1 MLWKERNDRTFNN
14 RARSFD
20 LFLQDTFDEGKLW
33 DLAGFRQL
41 RLLLQWSL
49 LDVFPM

>member
-1 MLWKERNDRTFNN
+1 MTELSTTEQDL
-14 RARSFD
+14 FD
-20 LFLQDTFDEGKLW
+20 LFLQDTSDEGKLW

-41 RLLLQWSL
+41 RQLLQWSL